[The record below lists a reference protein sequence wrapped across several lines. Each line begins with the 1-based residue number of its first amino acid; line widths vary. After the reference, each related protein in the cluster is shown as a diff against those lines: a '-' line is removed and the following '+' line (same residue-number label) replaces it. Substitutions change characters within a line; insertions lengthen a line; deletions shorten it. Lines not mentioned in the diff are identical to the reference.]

1 MTQEQS
7 AERGDSPAEDSEDRQ
22 IRTDDYG
29 DGDAAVGRGTSPSI
43 APQRG
48 ASRSAG
54 GALEEG
60 LADAERTYNGTGGES
75 DDGGSGSGDNT
86 DSAEGADGGS
96 GEGGDADDR
105 SADGTTGHDSH
116 DSTGGTRPPKRRE
129 VITARAAATFEPV
142 GRSVATARAF
152 VRDTLQGW
160 GLGEIVDDAV
170 VLTSELV
177 TNAVVHAGTAAEV
190 LCLRDGEGVRVEVV
204 DRYPERELP
213 LQDPGQVLGSPDRE
227 GGRGLLLCAALA
239 SRWGVDYTAADKR
252 VWFRLD
258 LPERPVGTSAAG
270 PALPDS
276 ALPVADHRVHV
287 AVIQIDRSGAVAAW
301 NEDAEQ
307 LFGYPAEQVVGKP
320 LNDLAA
326 WPHTPGTSTGI
337 AEALQLSRW
346 EGSYGVRGADGRTIP
361 VYASHLRVRD
371 SDGEPSTVC
380 LLVRDHERA
389 VLQSTLRSPVG
400 DSGGRR
406 QESSESA
413 TADPFEVFIGSPAP
427 DDLDSLL
434 QRTVER
440 ARDMLDGDAAYL
452 LLATDDET
460 ELEVRASTG
469 LPSARQR
476 FARVPVEAGSGRYG
490 SARMPSV
497 HEDLTAVPGAVPL
510 LDGTGMRSVV
520 TVPLKVEG
528 RLTGSLGVATEAP
541 GRYTNEEALR
551 LQFAADRIA
560 LAVERARLTELERLR
575 RGSLSFLVEASD
587 LLAGTLDRDQTLAL
601 MAQMTVPTLATW
613 CAVYTVSEPGSDPKL
628 SYVLHED
635 EDRIDTLKAL
645 LSKVDAPEPVPTPGA
660 RVWTAPAD
668 AAHGAALHT
677 SLRGAVLGEDQ
688 SFTPGATRATAAAVG
703 GETVVLPLV
712 ARNRVIG
719 MLTLGKPA
727 DERFRQEILELAEDV
742 SRRAALALD
751 NARLYSERTA
761 ISQSLQRS
769 LLPPEL
775 PEVTGGVEAEVIYR
789 AAGEGN
795 EVGGDFYDLFEI
807 RDGTYGFAIG
817 DVCGTGPEAASVTG
831 LARHALRLLAR
842 EGLGGPA
849 VLERLN
855 TAILDEGSR
864 SRFLTLLYGE
874 MRPQDDGS
882 AELKIVCAGHPLPL
896 RLRQDGS
903 VESAADPQPLLGV
916 IDDLELYEQTITLD
930 PGDILLCVT
939 DGVTERREGTRMLG
953 DEGLINVLTT
963 CTGLTAGAVA
973 ARIMRAVERFAN
985 TAPSDDMAI
994 LSMRV
999 PEQ

>member
-1 MTQEQS
+1 M
-7 AERGDSPAEDSEDRQ
+7 
-22 IRTDDYG
+22 
-29 DGDAAVGRGTSPSI
+29 
-43 APQRG
+43 
-48 ASRSAG
+48 
-54 GALEEG
+54 
-60 LADAERTYNGTGGES
+60 
-75 DDGGSGSGDNT
+75 
-86 DSAEGADGGS
+86 
-96 GEGGDADDR
+96 
-105 SADGTTGHDSH
+105 
-116 DSTGGTRPPKRRE
+116 
-129 VITARAAATFEPV
+129 ITARAAATFEPV

-160 GLGEIVDDAV
+160 GCADIVDDAV

-177 TNAVVHAGTAAEV
+177 TNAVVHAGTAADV
-190 LCLRDGEGVRVEVV
+190 LCLRNEDGVRITVA
-204 DRYPERELP
+204 DRYPEREIP
-213 LQDPGQVLGSPDRE
+213 LQNAGQVVVHPDRE
-227 GGRGLLLCAALA
+227 GGRGLLLCGALA
-239 SRWGVDYTAADKR
+239 TRWGVEYTAAQKH
-252 VWFRLD
+252 VWFHLD
-258 LPERPVGTSAAG
+258 LPERPAGTRSAG
-270 PALPDS
+270 PALPVD
-276 ALPVADHRVHV
+276 ALPVAETRVRV
-287 AVIQIDRSGAVAAW
+287 AVIQIDRGSCISFW
-301 NEDAEQ
+301 NEDAQ
-307 LFGYPAEQVVGKP
+307 DLFAYDPEQVIGKP
-320 LNDLAA
+320 LTDLAA
-326 WPHTPGTSTGI
+326 WPHTPGTGTGI
-337 AEALQLSRW
+337 VEALQLSRW
-346 EGSYGVRGADGRTIP
+346 EGSYGIRGSDGRVVP

-371 SDGEPSTVC
+371 ADGEASTVC

-389 VLQSTLRSPVG
+389 ILQSPQRTPAPDAASQAG
-400 DSGGRR
+400 
-406 QESSESA
+406 SSEGRAS
-413 TADPFEVFIGSPAP
+413 DPFEVFIGSPAP
-427 DDLDSLL
+427 DDLDGLL

-490 SARMPSV
+490 SARMPAV

-510 LDGTGMRSVV
+510 LSGTGMRSVV

-528 RLTGSLGVATEAP
+528 RLTGSLGVAAEGA

-560 LAVERARLTELERLR
+560 LAVERARLTELEKLR

-613 CAVYTVSEPGSDPKL
+613 CAVYTVADQTSEPEL

-635 EDRIDTLKAL
+635 EDRIDGLKTLL
-645 LSKVDAPEPVPTPGA
+645 MKVDPPEPVPTPGA
-660 RVWTAPAD
+660 RIWTAPGD
-668 AAHGAALHT
+668 AAHDAALRT
-677 SLRGAVLGEDQ
+677 SMRSLGLGNAARP
-688 SFTPGATRATAAAVG
+688 STGPGATLATASAVG

-719 MLTLGKPA
+719 MLTLGKPT
-727 DERFRQEILELAEDV
+727 EEHFRQEILELAEDL

-769 LLPPEL
+769 LLPPEQ
-775 PEVTGGVEAEVIYR
+775 PAIPGVEVEVIYR

-795 EVGGDFYDLFEI
+795 EVGGDFYDIFPI
-807 RDGTYGFAIG
+807 RDGAYGFAIG
-817 DVCGTGPEAASVTG
+817 DVCGTGPEAAAVTG

-842 EGLGGPA
+842 EGFGGPA

-855 TAILDEGSR
+855 AAILDEGAR

-874 MRPQDDGS
+874 LWPQADGG
-882 AELKIVCAGHPLPL
+882 AVLKVVCAGHPLPL
-896 RLRQDGS
+896 RLRQDGT
-903 VESAADPQPLLGV
+903 VEPAAEPQPLLGV
-916 IDDLELYEQTITLD
+916 MDDLELYEQTVRLD
-930 PGDILLCVT
+930 PGDVLLCVT

-953 DEGLINVLTT
+953 DDGLTDLLTT

-973 ARIMRAVERFAN
+973 ARVLRAVERFA
-985 TAPSDDMAI
+985 AEPASDDMAI
-994 LSMRV
+994 LAMRI
-999 PEQ
+999 PEAQAD

>member
-1 MTQEQS
+1 MGEQ
-7 AERGDSPAEDSEDRQ
+7 
-22 IRTDDYG
+22 ITD
-29 DGDAAVGRGTSPSI
+29 
-43 APQRG
+43 
-48 ASRSAG
+48 
-54 GALEEG
+54 
-60 LADAERTYNGTGGES
+60 
-75 DDGGSGSGDNT
+75 
-86 DSAEGADGGS
+86 
-96 GEGGDADDR
+96 
-105 SADGTTGHDSH
+105 
-116 DSTGGTRPPKRRE
+116 TRMRRP

-160 GLGEIVDDAV
+160 GFSDIVDDAV

-177 TNAVVHAGTAAEV
+177 TNAVVHAGTAADV
-190 LCLRDGEGVRVEVV
+190 LCLRTEHGVRVEVA
-204 DRYPERELP
+204 DHYPEREIP
-213 LQDPGQVLGSPDRE
+213 LQDSGHDIGHPDRE
-227 GGRGLLLCAALA
+227 GGRGLMLCGALA
-239 SRWGVDYTAADKR
+239 SRWGVEYSPTQKH
-252 VWFRLD
+252 VWFQLE
-258 LPERPVGTSAAG
+258 LPERPAGTRSAG
-270 PALPDS
+270 PALPVD
-276 ALPVADHRVHV
+276 ALPVTDNRVRV
-287 AVIQIDRSGAVAAW
+287 GVIQIDRAGCVSAW
-301 NEDAEQ
+301 NEHAHE
-307 LFGYPAEQVVGKP
+307 LFTYAPEEVIGKP
-320 LNDLAA
+320 LTEFAA
-326 WPHTPGTSTGI
+326 WPHTPGTGTGI

-346 EGSYGVRGADGRTIP
+346 EGSYGIRGADGRVIP

-371 SDGEPSTVC
+371 ADGEPSTVC

-389 VLQSTLRSPVG
+389 ILQSPQRAPSP
-400 DSGGRR
+400 DSAGR
-406 QESSESA
+406 QPEGYA
-413 TADPFEVFIGSPAP
+413 PAGPFEVFIGSPAP
-427 DDLDSLL
+427 EDLDGLL

-476 FARVPVEAGSGRYG
+476 FARVQVETGSARYG
-490 SARMPSV
+490 SARMPAV
-497 HEDLTAVPGAVPL
+497 HEDLTAAPDAVPL
-510 LDGTGMRSVV
+510 LAGTGMRSVV

-528 RLTGSLGVATEAP
+528 RLTGSLGVAAEAP
-541 GRYTNEEALR
+541 ARYSNEEALR

-560 LAVERARLTELERLR
+560 LAVERARLTDLERLR

-613 CAVYTVSEPGSDPKL
+613 CAVYTVADQTSEPEL

-635 EDRIDTLKAL
+635 EDRIDGLKTLLMKIPP
-645 LSKVDAPEPVPTPGA
+645 PEPVPTLGA
-660 RVWTAPAD
+660 RMWTAPTD
-668 AAHGAALHT
+668 AAHNSALRN
-677 SLRGAVLGEDQ
+677 SLRDLGLDR
-688 SFTPGATRATAAAVG
+688 SGRPSPGPGASLATASAVG

-727 DERFRQEILELAEDV
+727 EEHFRQEILELAEDL

-775 PEVTGGVEAEVIYR
+775 PDVPGVEVEVIYR

-795 EVGGDFYDLFEI
+795 EVGGDFYDLFPI
-807 RDGTYGFAIG
+807 RDGAYGFAIG
-817 DVCGTGPEAASVTG
+817 DVCGTGPEAAAVTG

-842 EGLGGPA
+842 EGFGGPA

-855 TAILDEGSR
+855 AAILDEGAR

-874 MRPQDDGS
+874 LWPQRDGS
-882 AELKIVCAGHPLPL
+882 AVLKVVCAGHPLPL
-896 RLRQDGS
+896 RLRQDGG
-903 VESAADPQPLLGV
+903 VEPAAEPQPLLGV
-916 IDDLELYEQTITLD
+916 MDDLELYEQTVTLV
-930 PGDILLCVT
+930 PGDVLLCVT
-939 DGVTERREGTRMLG
+939 DGVTERREGARMLG
-953 DEGLINVLTT
+953 DDGLVDVLRT

-973 ARIMRAVERFAN
+973 ARVLRAVERFA
-985 TAPSDDMAI
+985 AEPASDDMAI
-994 LSMRV
+994 LAMRV
-999 PEQ
+999 PEEAGNDD

>member
-1 MTQEQS
+1 MGEQ
-7 AERGDSPAEDSEDRQ
+7 
-22 IRTDDYG
+22 ITD
-29 DGDAAVGRGTSPSI
+29 
-43 APQRG
+43 
-48 ASRSAG
+48 
-54 GALEEG
+54 
-60 LADAERTYNGTGGES
+60 
-75 DDGGSGSGDNT
+75 
-86 DSAEGADGGS
+86 
-96 GEGGDADDR
+96 
-105 SADGTTGHDSH
+105 
-116 DSTGGTRPPKRRE
+116 TRMRRP
-129 VITARAAATFEPV
+129 VITARATATFDPV

-160 GLGEIVDDAV
+160 GCADIVDDAV

-177 TNAVVHAGTAAEV
+177 TNAVVHAGTAADV
-190 LCLRDGEGVRVEVV
+190 LCLRNDGGVRISVA
-204 DRYPERELP
+204 DRYPEREIP
-213 LQDPGQVLGSPDRE
+213 LQNAGQVVVHPDRE
-227 GGRGLLLCAALA
+227 GGRGLLLCGALA
-239 SRWGVDYTAADKR
+239 SRWGVEYTPAQKH
-252 VWFRLD
+252 VWFQLD
-258 LPERPVGTSAAG
+258 LPERPAGTRSAG
-270 PALPDS
+270 PALPVD
-276 ALPVADHRVHV
+276 ALPVADARVRV
-287 AVIQIDRSGAVAAW
+287 AVVQIDRGGCISFW
-301 NEDAEQ
+301 NEDAQ
-307 LFGYPAEQVVGKP
+307 DLFAYDREQVIGKP
-320 LNDLAA
+320 LTDFAA
-326 WPHTPGTSTGI
+326 WPHTPGTGTGI

-346 EGSYGVRGADGRTIP
+346 EGSYGMRGADGRVVP

-371 SDGEPSTVC
+371 ADGEASTVC

-389 VLQSTLRSPVG
+389 ILQSPQRTPAPDTAAQAAQSE
-400 DSGGRR
+400 GRP
-406 QESSESA
+406 S
-413 TADPFEVFIGSPAP
+413 DPFEVFIGSPAP
-427 DDLDSLL
+427 DDLDGLL

-490 SARMPSV
+490 SARMPAV

-510 LDGTGMRSVV
+510 LSGTGMRSVV

-528 RLTGSLGVATEAP
+528 RLTGSLGVAAEGP

-560 LAVERARLTELERLR
+560 LAVERARLTELEKLR

-613 CAVYTVSEPGSDPKL
+613 CAVYTVADQASEPEL

-635 EDRIDTLKAL
+635 EDRIDGLKTLL
-645 LSKVDAPEPVPTPGA
+645 MKVDPPEPVPTPGA
-660 RVWTAPAD
+660 RVWTAPGD
-668 AAHGAALHT
+668 AAHDAALRT
-677 SLRGAVLGEDQ
+677 SMRSLGLGNAARP
-688 SFTPGATRATAAAVG
+688 SSGPGATLATASAVG

-719 MLTLGKPA
+719 MLTLGKPT
-727 DERFRQEILELAEDV
+727 EEHFRQEILELAEDL

-775 PEVTGGVEAEVIYR
+775 PDIAGVEVEVIYR

-795 EVGGDFYDLFEI
+795 EVGGDFYDLFPI
-807 RDGTYGFAIG
+807 RDGAYGFAIG
-817 DVCGTGPEAASVTG
+817 DVCGTGPEAAAVTG

-842 EGLGGPA
+842 EGFGGPA

-855 TAILDEGSR
+855 AAILDEGAR

-874 MRPQDDGS
+874 LWPQDDGS
-882 AELKIVCAGHPLPL
+882 AVLKVVCAGHPLPL
-896 RLRQDGS
+896 RLRQDGT
-903 VESAADPQPLLGV
+903 VEPAAEPQPLLGV
-916 IDDLELYEQTITLD
+916 MDDLELYEQTVTLD
-930 PGDILLCVT
+930 PGDVLLCVT

-953 DEGLINVLTT
+953 DDGLTDVLTT

-973 ARIMRAVERFAN
+973 ARVLRAVERFA
-985 TAPSDDMAI
+985 AEPASDDMAI
-994 LSMRV
+994 LAMRV
-999 PEQ
+999 PEFQTS